1 MSVGYDEDEAKLAVE
16 RNTKDEKLDLSLE
29 SGSHETSNQ
38 TPFMIFD
45 LAADMNRLSRFKV
58 MWGNA
63 EKGEADLRLTEDEF
77 MAFRH
82 PESSEET
89 TLQMA
94 NDILNYFG
102 WRKFFFNWQSIHVFL
117 TCRLQRRLSAE
128 RARIPGTSQRLRWRR
143 R

>member
-1 MSVGYDEDEAKLAVE
+1 
-16 RNTKDEKLDLSLE
+16 
-29 SGSHETSNQ
+29 
-38 TPFMIFD
+38 
-45 LAADMNRLSRFKV
+45 MNRLSRFKV

-82 PESSEET
+82 PESSEEM

-102 WRKFFFNWQSIHVFL
+102 
-117 TCRLQRRLSAE
+117 
-128 RARIPGTSQRLRWRR
+128 
-143 R
+143 